1 VLGQHLAALDQVT
14 FISATMP
21 PSNDWITCSRELG
34 ITLPVPVET
43 SVTSN
48 QAAQARNAASI
59 SAHTVMTRPAR
70 STAWSSWPSR

>member
-1 VLGQHLAALDQVT
+1 
-14 FISATMP
+14 MP

-34 ITLPVPVET
+34 ITLPVPVDT

-59 SAHTVMTRPAR
+59 KAQMVMMRPAR
-70 STAWSSWPSR
+70 NTAWSSCPSR